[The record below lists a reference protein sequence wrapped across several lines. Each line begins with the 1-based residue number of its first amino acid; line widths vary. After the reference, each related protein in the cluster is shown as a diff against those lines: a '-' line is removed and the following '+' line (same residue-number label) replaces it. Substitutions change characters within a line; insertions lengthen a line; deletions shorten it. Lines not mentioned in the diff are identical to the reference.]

1 METEGIQ
8 RNKEAE
14 AGAGGQGMIDDGAIN
29 LLDLLL
35 VLVRRKKLILLVC
48 GATFVLACGVTLLM
62 PNVYTATARIMP
74 PQQEKVGL
82 SAMLSGMSDLA
93 ALAGLSLGSGSSS
106 LYVGML
112 QSRSVADAVIDRL
125 DLMRVYEWKT
135 RAAAYKALKG
145 QVRFTI
151 GKGDGIIAVSADE
164 KDPELAAALANAY
177 VEELKKLNLQI
188 SLDSVGLQ
196 KGFLEDRIKVVRQDL
211 AKAEDALKEFQTTH
225 KAIRIDAQA
234 TAIIEAIAKLK
245 GELASREVELGVLR
259 SYQTEQN
266 PQVKAVRESIAQIR
280 EQIQQLEKSPDGQKA
295 AGDIFI
301 ATSEVPE
308 IGVQYARLLRDFKVQ
323 ETLFELLTRQFEIA
337 KIEAAKNISPIQ
349 VLDPAAAPDM
359 KSKPRRSLIV
369 LLATLVAGFLTV
381 IGIFLFEY
389 GRRMSDDDRRRW
401 EAVKQALR
409 LRRSQV

>member
-1 METEGIQ
+1 MHRHLEVETGTERQ
-8 RNKEAE
+8 EVTE
-14 AGAGGQGMIDDGAIN
+14 DGAIN

-35 VLVRRKKLILLVC
+35 VLVRRKKLIFGICAL
-48 GATFVLACGVTLLM
+48 TFVLACGVTLLM

-74 PQQEKVGL
+74 PQQEKIGL

-93 ALAGLSLGSGSSS
+93 ALAGLSLGSSSS
-106 LYVGML
+106 GLYVGML
-112 QSRSVADAVIDRL
+112 QSRTVADAVIERL
-125 DLMRVYEWKT
+125 DLMRVYEWET

-145 QVRFTI
+145 QVRFAI
-151 GKGDGIIAVSADE
+151 GKGDGIIAISADE

-177 VEELKKLNLQI
+177 VEELKSLNLQL
-188 SLDSVGLQ
+188 SLGSVGLQ
-196 KGFLEDRIKVVRQDL
+196 KDFLEDRIKVVRGDL

-225 KAIRIDAQA
+225 KAIRIDVQA
-234 TAIIEAIAKLK
+234 TAIIEAIARLK

-280 EQIQQLEKSPDGQKA
+280 EQIQQLEQSPDGKKA
-295 AGDIFI
+295 SGDIFI

-323 ETLFELLTRQFEIA
+323 ETLFELLTKQFEIA
-337 KIEAAKNISPIQ
+337 KIEVAKNISPIQ
-349 VLDPAAAPDM
+349 VLDPAAVPDM

-369 LLATLVAGFLTV
+369 LLLTFSAGFLSV
-381 IGIFLFEY
+381 IGILLAEY
-389 GRRMSDDDRRRW
+389 GSRLGDDDRRRW
-401 EAVKQALR
+401 EAIKQAMR
-409 LRRSQV
+409 IRRTQA